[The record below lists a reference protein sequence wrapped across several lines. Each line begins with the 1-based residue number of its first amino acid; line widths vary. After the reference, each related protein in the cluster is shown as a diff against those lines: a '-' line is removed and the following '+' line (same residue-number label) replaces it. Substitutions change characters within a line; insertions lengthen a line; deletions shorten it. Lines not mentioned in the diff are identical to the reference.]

1 MRKEE
6 KYPLGYYLSLV
17 RTFHTLIGI
26 CGLIM
31 RLTDSPEHL
40 DVHILRSYSVLRW
53 CMSGFGFILP
63 LLLVISG
70 LNSWWWISEP
80 LAIQNSLS
88 AYYHAGSNCTALE
101 GVYRDLF
108 VGILA
113 AIAACCI
120 IYSGF
125 GKLENWLLNIAGVCL
140 AGVAFF
146 PTDWPEPQV
155 LAACQAKPGFVDFE
169 PSELLGLPILIHFVA
184 AIAFF
189 IAIMVV
195 NIYTA
200 MNTVKLIEDEGK
212 KAFWTAI
219 FSVARFLM
227 PISIGLVL
235 LLRLVTGTSIIGD
248 RLILWIEWAGIWA
261 FSLYWLLKSI
271 EILSSK
277 VDIDIVNGRVE
288 WETLSEDGKVSRQLQ
303 RCEASGSD
311 F

>member
-1 MRKEE
+1 
-6 KYPLGYYLSLV
+6 
-17 RTFHTLIGI
+17 
-26 CGLIM
+26 M
-31 RLTDSPEHL
+31 RLTDSPDHL
-40 DVHILRSYSVLRW
+40 DTHILRSYSVLRW
-53 CMSGFGFILP
+53 CMSILGFILP
-63 LLLVISG
+63 LLLVFGG

-80 LAIQNSLS
+80 LPVQNSLS
-88 AYYHAGSNCTALE
+88 AYYHAAGSGCTALV
-101 GVYRDLF
+101 GVYRDLL

-113 AIAACCI
+113 AIAACSI

-146 PTDWPEPQV
+146 PMGWPEPQV
-155 LAACQAKPGFVDFE
+155 LTTCQTTPGFEGFE
-169 PSELLGLPILIHFVA
+169 PSQMMGLPMPIHFIA
-184 AIAFF
+184 AIIFF

-200 MNTVKLIEDEGK
+200 MNTVKLIADDGK
-212 KAFWTAI
+212 RAFWTAI

-235 LLRLVTGTSIIGD
+235 LLWLATGTSIIGD

-277 VDIDIVNGRVE
+277 VDIDIATGKVVWTNLSNGR
-288 WETLSEDGKVSRQLQ
+288 QLE
-303 RCEASGSD
+303 RCNTSD
-311 F
+311 ENS

>member
-1 MRKEE
+1 MRFT
-6 KYPLGYYLSLV
+6 G
-17 RTFHTLIGI
+17 
-26 CGLIM
+26 
-31 RLTDSPEHL
+31 SPEHL
-40 DVHILRSYSVLRW
+40 DTHILRSYSVLRW
-53 CMSGFGFILP
+53 CMSVFGFILP
-63 LLLVISG
+63 LLLVIGG
-70 LNSWWWISEP
+70 LRSWWWLAAP
-80 LAIQNSLS
+80 LPVQNSLS
-88 AYYHAGSNCTALE
+88 AYYHAGSSCTALE

-113 AIAACCI
+113 AIAACCV

-125 GKLENWLLNIAGVCL
+125 GKLENWLLNIAGICL

-155 LAACQAKPGFVDFE
+155 LASCKDTPGFVDYV
-169 PSELLGLPILIHFVA
+169 PSELLGLPMSIHFIA

-200 MNTVKLIEDEGK
+200 MDTVKIIEDEK
-212 KAFWTAI
+212 KRAFWKAI

-235 LLRLVTGTSIIGD
+235 LLRLATGTSIIGD
-248 RLILWIEWAGIWA
+248 RLVLWIEWAGIWA

-271 EILSSK
+271 EILGSK
-277 VDIDIVNGRVE
+277 VDVDMVNGRVE
-288 WETLSEDGKVSRQLQ
+288 WDTLSNGDQASRQLQ
-303 RCEASGSD
+303 RCKVSHDGP
-311 F
+311 

>member
-1 MRKEE
+1 MR
-6 KYPLGYYLSLV
+6 
-17 RTFHTLIGI
+17 F
-26 CGLIM
+26 
-31 RLTDSPEHL
+31 TDSPEHL
-40 DVHILRSYSVLRW
+40 DTHILRSYSVLRW
-53 CMSGFGFILP
+53 CMSGFGLILP
-63 LLLVISG
+63 LLLVIGG
-70 LNSWWWISEP
+70 LRSWWWLAAP
-80 LAIQNSLS
+80 LPVQNSLS
-88 AYYHAGSNCTALE
+88 AYYHAGSSCTALE

-113 AIAACCI
+113 AIAACCV

-155 LAACQAKPGFVDFE
+155 LATCQARPGFVDYV
-169 PSELLGLPILIHFVA
+169 PSELLGLPMSIHVIA

-200 MNTVKLIEDEGK
+200 MDTVKIIEDEK
-212 KAFWTAI
+212 KRAFWTAV
-219 FSVARFLM
+219 FSIARFLM

-235 LLRLVTGTSIIGD
+235 LLRLATGTSIIGD
-248 RLILWIEWAGIWA
+248 RLVLWIEWAGIWA

-277 VDIDIVNGRVE
+277 VDIDMVNGRVE
-288 WETLSEDGKVSRQLQ
+288 WDTLSDGNKVSRHLQ
-303 RCEASGSD
+303 RCKISHGGS
-311 F
+311 